1 MARIFSRG
9 FQFFAHPTSKGLSA
23 ENIVQQAESIEAMI
37 SRYSTALTDSDNDDS
52 PISRRRPPMVKITV
66 LLTGSTG
73 NLGCYILASL
83 LLRDDVQ
90 RVYTFNRTSTTR
102 NILERHRA
110 QFQEKELDMALLSS
124 PKLVF
129 LEGDIT
135 RPSLG
140 LSEKVITKLQQELSV
155 IIHNAWLSNFSLPL
169 SAFDDHIQG
178 TRTIIDLARSVQRCN
193 GIRFLFTSSIG
204 VAQNWD
210 ESQGLYP
217 ETLVMDKMT
226 AVGGGYGESKYVAER
241 ILAKS
246 GIEVI
251 SLHIGLICGGERNG
265 AWKPS
270 ELFPI
275 CVKACWY
282 LGAVFTPSNESDWMT
297 MDATSDVILEI
308 LFHKDLLPFAA
319 NLTHPRPVES
329 AFILHAV
336 RDALIQELGHG
347 LPSECLR
354 QVSIQEWIDLLEQSA
369 RRHRVEPRNI
379 TRKLSKI
386 IYKVPPFT
394 TLDISNAI
402 KRSNQ

>member
-1 MARIFSRG
+1 M
-9 FQFFAHPTSKGLSA
+9 
-23 ENIVQQAESIEAMI
+23 
-37 SRYSTALTDSDNDDS
+37 
-52 PISRRRPPMVKITV
+52 
-66 LLTGSTG
+66 
-73 NLGCYILASL
+73 
-83 LLRDDVQ
+83 
-90 RVYTFNRTSTTR
+90 
-102 NILERHRA
+102 
-110 QFQEKELDMALLSS
+110 
-124 PKLVF
+124 
-129 LEGDIT
+129 
-135 RPSLG
+135 
-140 LSEKVITKLQQELSV
+140 QQELSV

-169 SAFDDHIQG
+169 SVFDDHIQG

-217 ETLVMDKMT
+217 ETLVMDVMT

-251 SLHIGLICGGERNG
+251 SLRIGLICGGQRNG

-319 NLTHPRPVES
+319 NLTHPRPVEN
-329 AFILHAV
+329 AYILHAV
-336 RDALIQELGHG
+336 RDGLIQELGHG

-354 QVSIQEWIDLLEQSA
+354 QVSIKEWIDLLEQSA
-369 RRHRVEPRNI
+369 RRHRDEPRNI
-379 TRKLSKI
+379 TRILSRI

-394 TLDISNAI
+394 TLDISNAMKLSARMKTLEPI
-402 KRSNQ
+402 DAGLVLKWVKFWITSGLLSQSEVQVGHHASKAVILPRHYSVIVSDPPNSKATFSRERPETLIRSGNFRWSYM